1 MTALT
6 TGPHM
11 PDATPS
17 NVIPFRR
24 HGDFAT
30 LARTE
35 IAAVRKALNLGAG
48 EFAVLLGEH
57 LTWEPTAAAVRGWEA
72 TAVPPGDVVLAAQYL
87 ARITAGVDVPS
98 YVGGDPDVVHAY
110 AARRDLARPE
120 WQDIIRGRVEH
131 IWLAGLAEQGY
142 ANDGGVPGILERA
155 AGEGCDIRVLLLDPD
170 YPLISGIDTDEGNPP
185 GTLAA
190 RIRGSL
196 HRFQRMTAR
205 CAGRMQVRTSAT
217 PPTISIVRGDD
228 QMLITPYARFL
239 TGGDSPT
246 LLLEATPDGQIFTQY
261 EQHFNLVWN
270 DSKES
275 AAA

>member
-1 MTALT
+1 
-6 TGPHM
+6 M
-11 PDATPS
+11 PDAKPN

-24 HGDFAT
+24 HGDFAE
-30 LARTE
+30 LARKE
-35 IAAVRKALNLGAG
+35 IAAARKAPGQDAGA
-48 EFAVLLGEH
+48 FAALLGEH
-57 LTWEPTAAAVRGWEA
+57 LTWEPTAAAVRGWET

-87 ARITAGVDVPS
+87 ARIATGVDVPS

-110 AARRDLARPE
+110 ATRRHLARPE
-120 WQDIIRGRVEH
+120 WQDIISGCSEH
-131 IWLAGLAEQGY
+131 IWLAGFAEQGY
-142 ANDGGVPGILERA
+142 AHDRDVPDILAQA
-155 AGEGCDIRVLLLDPD
+155 AGAGCDIRVLLLDPD
-170 YPLISGIDTDEGNPP
+170 YPLIDGIDADEGSPP

-196 HRFQRMTAR
+196 YRFQRMAAR
-205 CAGRMQVRTSAT
+205 CAGRMQVRTSET

-246 LLLEATPDGQIFTQY
+246 LLLEQSPGGRIFAQY

-275 AAA
+275 PAA

>member
-1 MTALT
+1 
-6 TGPHM
+6 M
-11 PDATPS
+11 PDGQQS

-24 HGDFAT
+24 HGDFAA

-35 IAAVRKALNLGAG
+35 IAAARKALGLGAG
-48 EFAVLLGEH
+48 EFAALLGEH

-87 ARITAGVDVPS
+87 TRITSGVDVPS
-98 YVGGDPDVVHAY
+98 YVGGDTDVVHAY
-110 AARRDLARPE
+110 ATRRHLARPE
-120 WQDIIRGRVEH
+120 WQDIISGRNEH

-142 ANDGGVPGILERA
+142 ANDRDVPDILAEA
-155 AGEGCDIRVLLLDPD
+155 AGAGCDIRVLLLDPD
-170 YPLISGIDTDEGNPP
+170 YAGIDGIDADEGSPP

-190 RIRGSL
+190 RVRGSL
-196 HRFQRMTAR
+196 HRFQRMAGR
-205 CAGRMQVRTSAT
+205 CNGRMQVRVAAT
-217 PPTISIVRGDD
+217 PPTISIVRGDN

-246 LLLEATPDGQIFTQY
+246 LLLDATPGGQIFSQY

-270 DSKES
+270 DSKEIP
-275 AAA
+275 AP